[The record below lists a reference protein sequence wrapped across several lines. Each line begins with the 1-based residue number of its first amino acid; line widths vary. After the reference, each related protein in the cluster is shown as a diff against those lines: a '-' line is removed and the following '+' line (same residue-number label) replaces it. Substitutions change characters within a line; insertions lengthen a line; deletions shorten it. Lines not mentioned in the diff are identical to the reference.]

1 MIYLHLF
8 TKNLRAQ
15 DHRCNQNVMKCP
27 AFLWYKTVWLFVR
40 LVRSK
45 KKNSNKISYKET
57 ISVTQILMFDNSGCE
72 ELAKK
77 LPVLGLE
84 GLCGHLDTAVVW
96 MQYKV

>member
-1 MIYLHLF
+1 MQPKRNEMPSISVV
-8 TKNLRAQ
+8 
-15 DHRCNQNVMKCP
+15 QN
-27 AFLWYKTVWLFVR
+27 R
-40 LVRSK
+40 LVVCSFGAEQ